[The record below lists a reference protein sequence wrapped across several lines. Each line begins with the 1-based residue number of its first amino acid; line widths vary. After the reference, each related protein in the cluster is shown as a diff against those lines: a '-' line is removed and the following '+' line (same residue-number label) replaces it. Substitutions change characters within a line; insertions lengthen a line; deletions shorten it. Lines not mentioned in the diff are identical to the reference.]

1 MEKGLTPIRTARTIS
16 GVIALVGMLV
26 LLIQRVL
33 SGVLVM
39 AHEMLSLAFARY
51 GNFTGRF
58 AANNFAEDKKLLSL
72 LQQLKD
78 FMPTAESMVTLLMV
92 LSIVLLVVAAL
103 GFALTKQ
110 FTHVLVAIK
119 LLKWVPEGETAESAE
134 PPMSPKTKRI
144 LTVVAGSV
152 VLLVIA
158 AFGIHSCTEHFEA
171 RNMQLVREELDGT
184 AVMYIQAQRAYFNK
198 KKAVG
203 TDKQLG
209 LVSIPSGKYFSFTA
223 RKSSLLVESLADIGK
238 CPAGSR
244 WEVHANI
251 SGFLSKDLKFFCLMP
266 KNPECLKVAPDFKNL
281 VRQR

>member
-1 MEKGLTPIRTARTIS
+1 MEKGLTPIRTARTIA

-78 FMPTAESMVTLLMV
+78 LMPTAETLVTLLLV
-92 LSIVLLVVAAL
+92 VSIVLLVVAAL
-103 GFALTKQ
+103 GFALPKQ

-134 PPMSPKTKRI
+134 PPMSPRAKKI
-144 LTVVAGSV
+144 LAVVVGV
-152 VLLVIA
+152 VILV
-158 AFGIHSCTEHFEA
+158 AFGVFGIRSCAEHFEA
-171 RNMQLVREELDGT
+171 RTMQLVQEELDAG
-184 AVMYIQAQRAYFNK
+184 ALEYIQLQRAYFNK
-198 KKAVG
+198 KKALG
-203 TDKQLG
+203 TGSQLG
-209 LVSIPSGKYFSFTA
+209 LNSIPAGKYFSFKA
-223 RKSSLLVESLADIGK
+223 RKNSLLAESLVDIGN
-238 CPAGSR
+238 CPAGSQ
-244 WEVHANI
+244 WSVQAST
-251 SGFLSKDLKFFCLMP
+251 SGLFQKELKFFCLMP
-266 KNPECLKVAPDFKNL
+266 KKQECLKIAPDLKNL
-281 VRQR
+281 VRHR

>member
-16 GVIALVGMLV
+16 GIIALVGMLV

-78 FMPTAESMVTLLMV
+78 FMPTAETLVTLLMV
-92 LSIVLLVVAAL
+92 LSVVLLVVAAL
-103 GFALTKQ
+103 GFSLPKQ

-134 PPMSPKTKRI
+134 PPMSPRTKKI
-144 LTVVAGSV
+144 LAVVVGLV
-152 VLLVIA
+152 VLLAFCV
-158 AFGIHSCTEHFEA
+158 FGIRSCAEHFEA
-171 RNMQLVREELDGT
+171 RTMKSIQEELDAG
-184 AVMYIQAQRAYFNK
+184 ALEYIQSQRAYFNK
-198 KKAVG
+198 KKTLG
-203 TDKQLG
+203 TAAQLG
-209 LVSIPSGKYFSFTA
+209 LNSIPAGKYFSFKV
-223 RKSSLLVESLADIGK
+223 RKSSIVAESLVDIGN
-238 CPAGSR
+238 CPAGSQ
-244 WEVHANI
+244 WSVQAST
-251 SGFLSKDLKFFCLMP
+251 SGFFQKELKFFCLMP
-266 KNPECLKVAPDFKNL
+266 KNPECLKIAPDLKNL